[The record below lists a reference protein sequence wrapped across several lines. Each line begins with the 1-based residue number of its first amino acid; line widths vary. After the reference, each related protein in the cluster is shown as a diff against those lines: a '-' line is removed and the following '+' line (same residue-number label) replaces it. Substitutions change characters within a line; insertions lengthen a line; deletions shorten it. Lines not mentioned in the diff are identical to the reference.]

1 MLVEF
6 CLLVSL
12 SCGCSFLCLYF
23 FHVKFFCACVS
34 WGIVLFFSWLGG
46 RHQDTL
52 YDHRGRHYFEN
63 SLIVGSI
70 DFIFGNGR
78 SLYRVCMYDF
88 QIE

>member
-1 MLVEF
+1 M
-6 CLLVSL
+6 CL
-12 SCGCSFLCLYF
+12 
-23 FHVKFFCACVS
+23 FHVDVVFCACVS
-34 WGIVLFFSWLGG
+34 WGIFLFFSWLGG
-46 RHQDTL
+46 HHQDTL

-78 SLYRVCMYDF
+78 SLYRVCMHDL